1 MDTSIMEE
9 IFQSMRKDQNE
20 GISEQQKDAYIEV
33 SKEMNAMLED
43 MQEQQSKL
51 KRMSNILDEAGNSTL
66 AEHFQMLAIKMN
78 SELDAIDEMMQMASC
93 IAKLVFFCMYKR
105 ESYTLIKKYENK

>member
-51 KRMSNILDEAGNSTL
+51 KRMSNIFDEAGNSTL
-66 AEHFQMLAIKMN
+66 AELFQLLPINMN
-78 SELDAIDEMMQMASC
+78 SVLVGFDEMMQMASC
-93 IAKLVFFCMYKR
+93 IA
-105 ESYTLIKKYENK
+105 NQ

>member
-43 MQEQQSKL
+43 MQEQQENVK
-51 KRMSNILDEAGNSTL
+51 
-66 AEHFQMLAIKMN
+66 HF
-78 SELDAIDEMMQMASC
+78 
-93 IAKLVFFCMYKR
+93 R
-105 ESYTLIKKYENK
+105 